1 MKADGKLST
10 TQNMRAGGMG
20 NKLLV
25 WKVEQLF
32 GPDDLSDEAL
42 DDGIEAVA
50 VVMVSDPDDP
60 ESWGDMDMYFD
71 NFSDAYDFM
80 VTVGNSMEPLEIEV

>member
-1 MKADGKLST
+1 MT
-10 TQNMRAGGMG
+10 EG

-50 VVMVSDPDDP
+50 VVMVSDPEDSD
-60 ESWGDMDMYFD
+60 SYGDMDMFFGSFD
-71 NFSDAYDFM
+71 DAYEFSLA
-80 VTVGNSMEPLEIEV
+80 VKNSMEPLEIEV

>member
-1 MKADGKLST
+1 MTS
-10 TQNMRAGGMG
+10 
-20 NKLLV
+20 KLLV
-25 WKVEQLF
+25 RRVEQLF

-60 ESWGDMDMYFD
+60 EDWGDMDMFFD
-71 NFSDAYDFM
+71 SFNDAYDFM
-80 VTVGNSMEPLEIEV
+80 VAVGNSMEPLEIEV

>member
-1 MKADGKLST
+1 MMTGSQRV
-10 TQNMRAGGMG
+10 TQREEMT

-60 ESWGDMDMYFD
+60 DNWGDMEMYFD
-71 NFSDAYDFM
+71 SFTEAYNFSIE
-80 VTVGNSMEPLEIEV
+80 VGNSMKPLEIEV

>member
-10 TQNMRAGGMG
+10 TQNMRADGMG
-20 NKLLV
+20 DKLLV

-60 ESWGDMDMYFD
+60 ESLGDMDMYFD
-71 NFSDAYDFM
+71 SFNDAYDFM
-80 VTVGNSMEPLEIEV
+80 VAVGSSMEPLEIEV

>member
-1 MKADGKLST
+1 MTS
-10 TQNMRAGGMG
+10 
-20 NKLLV
+20 KLLV

-50 VVMVSDPDDP
+50 VVMVSNPDDP
-60 ESWGDMDMYFD
+60 EDWGDMDMFFD
-71 NFSDAYDFM
+71 SFNDAYNFM
-80 VTVGNSMEPLEIEV
+80 LAVDNSMEPLEIEV

>member
-1 MKADGKLST
+1 
-10 TQNMRAGGMG
+10 MRMVTGRVTPRAVMTDTNS

-25 WKVEQLF
+25 WRVEQLV

-50 VVMVSDPDDP
+50 VVMVSDPEDP
-60 ESWGDMDMYFD
+60 ESYGDMDMF
-71 NFSDAYDFM
+71 FEQA
-80 VTVGNSMEPLEIEV
+80 TP

>member
-1 MKADGKLST
+1 MTDTNS
-10 TQNMRAGGMG
+10 

-25 WKVEQLF
+25 WRVEQLF

-50 VVMVSDPDDP
+50 VVMVSDPEDP
-60 ESWGDMDMYFD
+60 ESYGDMDMFFD
-71 NFSDAYDFM
+71 SFNDAYDFSIAVM
-80 VTVGNSMEPLEIEV
+80 NSMEPLEIEV

>member
-1 MKADGKLST
+1 MTES
-10 TQNMRAGGMG
+10 

-42 DDGIEAVA
+42 DDGIMAVA
-50 VVMVSDPDDP
+50 VVMVSDPED
-60 ESWGDMDMYFD
+60 SKSYGDMDMFFD
-71 NFSDAYDFM
+71 SFDDAYEFSIA
-80 VTVGNSMEPLEIEV
+80 VKNSMQPLEIEV

>member
-1 MKADGKLST
+1 MTDTNS
-10 TQNMRAGGMG
+10 

-25 WKVEQLF
+25 WRVEQLF

-50 VVMVSDPDDP
+50 VVMVSDPDDT
-60 ESWGDMDMYFD
+60 ESYGDMDMFFD
-71 NFSDAYDFM
+71 SFNDAYDFSIAVM
-80 VTVGNSMEPLEIEV
+80 NSMEPLEIEV

>member
-1 MKADGKLST
+1 MTDTNS
-10 TQNMRAGGMG
+10 

-25 WKVEQLF
+25 WRVEQLF

-50 VVMVSDPDDP
+50 VVMVSDPEDP
-60 ESWGDMDMYFD
+60 ESYGDMDMFFD
-71 NFSDAYDFM
+71 SFNDAYDFSISVM
-80 VTVGNSMEPLEIEV
+80 NSMEPLEIEV

>member
-1 MKADGKLST
+1 MTES
-10 TQNMRAGGMG
+10 

-25 WKVEQLF
+25 WRVEQLF

-50 VVMVSDPDDP
+50 VVMVSDPEDP
-60 ESWGDMDMYFD
+60 ESYYWIIDWFFD
-71 NFSDAYDFM
+71 SFNDAYDFSIAVM
-80 VTVGNSMEPLEIEV
+80 NSMEPLEIEV

>member
-1 MKADGKLST
+1 MTDTNS
-10 TQNMRAGGMG
+10 

-25 WKVEQLF
+25 WRVEQLF

-50 VVMVSDPDDP
+50 VVMVSDPEDP
-60 ESWGDMDMYFD
+60 KSYGDMDMFFD
-71 NFSDAYDFM
+71 SFNDAYDFSIAVM
-80 VTVGNSMEPLEIEV
+80 NSMEPLEIEV

>member
-1 MKADGKLST
+1 MTS
-10 TQNMRAGGMG
+10 
-20 NKLLV
+20 KLLV

-50 VVMVSDPDDP
+50 VVMVSNPDDP
-60 ESWGDMDMYFD
+60 EDWGDMDMFFD
-71 NFSDAYDFM
+71 SFNDAYDFM
-80 VTVGNSMEPLEIEV
+80 LAVGNSMEPLEIEV